1 MAESRISSSNHNQR
15 IVLEDRSNLLISGV
29 EQVDSFNENTIIL
42 TTIKGGLSIRGEELN
57 VSKVNLDEGNVRIS
71 GIVNSISYNNK
82 EGAPKNLMGRI
93 FK

>member
-1 MAESRISSSNHNQR
+1 MRLSASNQK
-15 IVLEDRSNLLISGV
+15 IILEDRSNLVISGV

-42 TTIKGGLSIRGEELN
+42 TTIKGGLSVKGEGLN
-57 VSKVNLDEGNVRIS
+57 VSKVNLDEGNVRIT
-71 GIVNSISYNNK
+71 GIINSISYNNK

>member
-1 MAESRISSSNHNQR
+1 MTEMRLSASNQK
-15 IVLEDRSNLLISGV
+15 IVLEDRSNLVISGV

-42 TTIKGGLSIRGEELN
+42 TTIKGGLSIKGEGLN
-57 VSKVNLDEGNVRIS
+57 VSKVNLDEGNVRIT
-71 GIVNSISYNNK
+71 GIINSISYNNK

>member
-1 MAESRISSSNHNQR
+1 MTEARIGSSNQR
-15 IVLEDRSNLLISGV
+15 IVLEDRSNLLVSGV

-42 TTIKGGLSIRGEELN
+42 TTIKGGLSIKGEGLN

-71 GIVNSISYNNK
+71 GIVNSISYNSK
-82 EGAPKNLMGRI
+82 EGAPRNLMGRI

>member
-1 MAESRISSSNHNQR
+1 MRISSSNQK

-42 TTIKGGLSIRGEELN
+42 STVKGGLSIKGEGLN
-57 VSKVNLDEGNVRIS
+57 VSKVNLDEGNVRIT
-71 GIVNSISYNNK
+71 GIINSILYNNK